1 MLQRAPTITERSK
14 KVLKTSWALA
24 VSCAR
29 FFMLVFIFLMIIT
42 VVWHFLDTELDVSI
56 KYSSTLVGDAT

>member
-1 MLQRAPTITERSK
+1 
-14 KVLKTSWALA
+14 
-24 VSCAR
+24 
-29 FFMLVFIFLMIIT
+29 MLVFIFLMIIT